1 MILVTG
7 MMRSGT
13 SLVCQVLTKL
23 GQSFGDPGAMIPA
36 DRWNAGGYF
45 EVREVMDVN
54 SRIVTGIS
62 RTASPVRAWA
72 AKVAYVA
79 MPSVRSMP
87 RRAARHRATIED
99 IGRRYRGAVLKD
111 PRFCL
116 TLRFWREWTE
126 VDRIVVCVRHPAS
139 VLHSLARRHSLP
151 KWLSA
156 RFYAWHVN
164 TLVDQLPSSSV
175 VFLDVDR
182 LVDGAADELEALGR
196 GLGANVP
203 APSSLLDDVV
213 DPDAF
218 TRVDPDAAGCPEVA
232 VAAWQ
237 RLRALA
243 AASRTQPAGGA
254 S

>member
-13 SLVCQVLTKL
+13 SLICQVLTKL
-23 GQSFGDPGAMIPA
+23 GQSFGDPSAMIPA

-62 RTASPVRAWA
+62 RTASPFQAWA
-72 AKVAYVA
+72 AKVAYLA
-79 MPSVRSMP
+79 MPSARSMAH
-87 RRAARHRATIED
+87 RAARHRATIEA

-139 VLHSLARRHSLP
+139 VLHSLSRRHSLP
-151 KWLSA
+151 HWLSA

-164 TLVDQLPSSSV
+164 TLVDHLPSSSV

-182 LVDGAADELEALGR
+182 LVEGAGDELEVLRR
-196 GLGANVP
+196 GIGANTP
-203 APSSLLDDVV
+203 ASANILDDVV

-218 TRVDPDAAGCPEVA
+218 TRVDAGAAACPEVA
-232 VAAWQ
+232 VAAWE

-243 AASRTQPAGGA
+243 AASRARAGGGA
-254 S
+254 G

>member
-23 GQSFGDPGAMIPA
+23 GQSFGDPSAMIPA

-62 RTASPVRAWA
+62 RTASPFHAWA

-79 MPSVRSMP
+79 MPSVRSLP
-87 RRAARHRATIED
+87 RRAGRHRATIED
-99 IGRRYRGAVLKD
+99 LGRRYRGAVLKD

-116 TLRFWREWTE
+116 TMRFWREWAE
-126 VDRIVVCVRHPAS
+126 VDRIVVCIRHPAS
-139 VLHSLARRHSLP
+139 VLHSLSRRHSLP
-151 KWLSA
+151 RWLSA

-164 TLVDQLPSSSV
+164 ALVDQLPSASV

-182 LVDGAADELEALGR
+182 LVDGAGDELEALRR
-196 GLGANVP
+196 GIGASTP
-203 APSSLLDDVV
+203 ASVNILDDVV

-218 TRVDPDAAGCPEVA
+218 TRVDGDATACPEIA

-243 AASRTQPAGGA
+243 AASRAGSAGGA
-254 S
+254 V